1 MFLTMFFKTQNIE
14 QTMHLTM
21 LIAHPYR
28 KQRLTVFVITFYECV
43 LYFVAVPALRRSKEL
58 QRHLRGN
65 HLKAVEVIENMSYIA
80 VKSAEP
86 QHPNISLH

>member
-1 MFLTMFFKTQNIE
+1 MKIR
-14 QTMHLTM
+14 HLCGPIC
-21 LIAHPYR
+21 LFGGVR